1 MPTFCL
7 PVTST
12 PSPPPCP
19 FTSAEGEKTRRYSK
33 GSSKCDP
40 SSKLTSST
48 RDEVRNLIS
57 VGLGISRACSALE
70 NVPRQ
75 VFVFHQFA
83 EIALDVLAIDENIAA
98 FPVPPIKRPRFH

>member
-7 PVTST
+7 PVSST

-19 FTSAEGEKTRRYSK
+19 FTSAEGEKTRRYSN

-48 RDEVRNLIS
+48 RDDVRNVIF
-57 VGLGISRACSALE
+57 VGWGILGTGGTSE

-83 EIALDVLAIDENIAA
+83 EITLDVLAVDEDMRTV
-98 FPVPPIKRPRFH
+98 PVRG